1 MLFSLDR
8 RGDLD
13 LERDLEFDLDL
24 DRELELLERDL
35 EPLSDREEWLLDLDD
50 DDDDDDDEVLSLCRF
65 FLLGG
70 DCDLDLERRPLSLV
84 SVSDSSRAYLDRS
97 PSSSS
102 SSSSSSKL
110 YFDKSPS
117 SSLSSSSSS

>member
-35 EPLSDREEWLLDLDD
+35 EPLSDREERLLDLD